1 MADRVPVPV
10 RARWRVSPGAAL
22 AAAAIALAVAG
33 GAGARV
39 IASSGQA
46 PTIRIAPVGAAQ
58 PPDPAGTTPSAG
70 AVQVTVPAGTG
81 PVPAAPP
88 VAGSPGAGLLVID
101 VVGQVIRPGIVRL
114 PVGSRVVDALTAAGG
129 PGPHAAVDQVNLAR
143 PLVDG
148 EQIVIPRPGQALT
161 GGGSGPG
168 PAGTGQPG
176 GQPGSAGAGPAL
188 DLNLATESQLDG
200 LPGIGPVLAGRIV
213 AWRVAHSR
221 FSRVDELAEVGG
233 IGDKLLLQ
241 LTPLV
246 RV

>member
-1 MADRVPVPV
+1 MADRVPVAV

-39 IASSGQA
+39 ITSSGQE

-58 PPDPAGTTPSAG
+58 PPDQAGPTLTPG
-70 AVQVTVPAGTG
+70 AAQVSVPAGTG
-81 PVPAAPP
+81 PVPVGSQA
-88 VAGSPGAGLLVID
+88 AGSSGAGLLVID

-148 EQIVIPRPGQALT
+148 EQIVIPRPGQLLT

-168 PAGTGQPG
+168 PAGVGQTG
-176 GQPGSAGAGPAL
+176 GQPGSAGTGPAL

-213 AWRVAHSR
+213 AWRVAHGR
-221 FSRVDELAEVGG
+221 FSRVDELGEVGG